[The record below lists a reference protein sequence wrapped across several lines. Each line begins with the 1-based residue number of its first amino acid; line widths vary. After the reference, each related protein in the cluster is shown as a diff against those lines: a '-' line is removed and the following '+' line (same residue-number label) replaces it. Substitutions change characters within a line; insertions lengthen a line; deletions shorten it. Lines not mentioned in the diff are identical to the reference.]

1 MTEILDNNI
10 NQQFQE
16 LIIRTLGIITRNKT
30 KKHIQISLNPLK
42 ELFKEYY
49 KDDIFW
55 KFESREW
62 NGC

>member
-42 ELFKEYY
+42 ELFKEY
-49 KDDIFW
+49 
-55 KFESREW
+55 
-62 NGC
+62 